1 MQISSIDSTNFGA
14 SLSSKVK
21 IKHLQKGEWK
31 DKSVSFVKFD
41 TNKRKDR
48 AVINEVSRLWNGDN
62 FSASIAEEVNI
73 LGKDS
78 QVYGITLQDK
88 NFRDIDSQKVV
99 GLLTTDRIDKTTD
112 AVEVYRMG
120 VIPEFSHSNKKR
132 NVKYI
137 GTALL
142 EGLKKAL
149 NKNSEN
155 AKINVSMTDIDTGKA
170 KPFFNKAL

>member
-62 FSASIAEEVNI
+62 FSVSIAEEVNI

-78 QVYGITLQDK
+78 QVYGIT
-88 NFRDIDSQKVV
+88 
-99 GLLTTDRIDKTTD
+99 
-112 AVEVYRMG
+112 
-120 VIPEFSHSNKKR
+120 
-132 NVKYI
+132 
-137 GTALL
+137 
-142 EGLKKAL
+142 
-149 NKNSEN
+149 
-155 AKINVSMTDIDTGKA
+155 
-170 KPFFNKAL
+170 